1 MRLTREEEWW
11 VMGDNQNSR
20 QTTNKIPAVTTI
32 GPTRIQFMG
41 TDGVGHRQ
49 AGTEVVCIGKER
61 GKFGDSVVEGGNGRE
76 DGEEVSA
83 IAAIAR

>member
-1 MRLTREEEWW
+1 
-11 VMGDNQNSR
+11 
-20 QTTNKIPAVTTI
+20 
-32 GPTRIQFMG
+32 MG

-49 AGTEVVCIGKER
+49 AGTEVVCVGEDR

-83 IAAIAR
+83 ITAFAQ

>member
-1 MRLTREEEWW
+1 
-11 VMGDNQNSR
+11 MGDNQNSR
-20 QTTNKIPAVTTI
+20 QTTNKIPDVTTI
-32 GPTRIQFMG
+32 GPMRIQFMG

-49 AGTEVVCIGKER
+49 AGTEVVCVGEDR

-83 IAAIAR
+83 ITAFAQ